1 MTGLENPR
9 ESWEVQQQKRKSVY
23 KQLCIAV
30 QKGKI
35 SIVATVQNSPSCNH
49 FISAHTHREQWAKL
63 VKRSQQTQLRSST
76 SRTVLIH
83 PPMTYQNCCLR
94 FALISL
100 CFALI
105 TLTNPN
111 TKPPDS
117 QFRQWCSRF
126 HHLWAW
132 LPGCRQP
139 SSSCCRS

>member
-35 SIVATVQNSPSCNH
+35 CIVATVQNSLSCNH
-49 FISAHTHREQWAKL
+49 FISAHTHREQRAKL
-63 VKRSQQTQLRSST
+63 VKRSQQRQLRYNST

-83 PPMTYQNCCLR
+83 PPMTCQNCCLR
-94 FALISL
+94 FALINPPL
-100 CFALI
+100 CFDNPHNPI
-105 TLTNPN
+105 TTP
-111 TKPPDS
+111 
-117 QFRQWCSRF
+117 FRQWCCHF
-126 HHLWAW
+126 HRLWAW
-132 LPGCRQP
+132 LPGCQQP